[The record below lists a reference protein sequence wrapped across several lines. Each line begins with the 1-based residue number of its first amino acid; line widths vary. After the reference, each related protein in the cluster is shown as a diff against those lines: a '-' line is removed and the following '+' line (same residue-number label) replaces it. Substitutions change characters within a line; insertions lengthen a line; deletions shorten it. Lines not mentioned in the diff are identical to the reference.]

1 MPQST
6 LWFMKFSCDFHFN
19 QLAVGNIF
27 CKDCVLT
34 LKLYVRLVLLC
45 KFHNHKLSKIF
56 FVNTMFILVETMIFV
71 DFFSADQYLFV
82 ENMVLVARY
91 CFFIGSTAMTSLIV
105 PLLQLRML

>member
-1 MPQST
+1 VPQCT

-27 CKDCVLT
+27 YKDCVLT

-56 FVNTMFILVETMIFV
+56 FGNYDFRR
-71 DFFSADQYLFV
+71 FFSGDQYLFV

-105 PLLQLRML
+105 PLLKLRTL